1 MRAGARSDLRGDPM
15 SLQVD
20 FPASGADR
28 IAAPHAC
35 GWPGAGRRREIRRRF
50 RSTVAATALVAALS
64 SAGLDADSVR
74 AGGAPV
80 AGGTLTYATDR
91 EPTCLDPHVDGDMPQ
106 VFVAQQFL
114 DSLVSMDQDGHI
126 GPWLA
131 RSWTVSP
138 DGKTYT
144 FKLRDDVTF
153 SNGEK
158 FTSAAVK
165 ANLDHM
171 VDPATQSST
180 AGGYVRQYVGTDTPD
195 DLTAVVHLS
204 KPYAAFLEVLAQG
217 FLGIEA
223 PSALKRSRDENC
235 QSPVG
240 SGPFKVTRW
249 DHQSQVV
256 LERNPDYRWAPLTAR
271 HQGPAYLDKI
281 VWKFIPEPSVRFAA
295 LQNGSV
301 DVIEAVPPES
311 EAAAEKNPDLTLIV
325 KDRPGNPT
333 NGELN
338 TRRAPFDDIRVR
350 EAFVR
355 SADIDGALASVY
367 FGRYHHATGP
377 LSAVTPF
384 YSGDFQH
391 ADDYDPDRANK
402 LLDEAGWTERDSSG
416 LRSRNGQPLAVHI
429 PIGASIGPA
438 ERSLWEQVQA
448 TAGQVGFDVRLEPV
462 GDTESSER
470 QGKWDYDVTLD
481 YWNTNTADVLRI
493 VFGSE
498 FLGAAGSGG
507 YHQNGSG
514 LQNAAFDDTVEK
526 ALETQDEAT
535 RRGLYR
541 QAQELI
547 SGQYLQLRTYPQST
561 RLGVYKTAHDV
572 RLEPSLTV
580 TTLYDAWVS
589 K

>member
-1 MRAGARSDLRGDPM
+1 MSFSINFNRLGRDLAAMEAAGTAGRTMKGRRLRLRSGLV
-15 SLQVD
+15 L
-20 FPASGADR
+20 ATLSGAML
-28 IAAPHAC
+28 AAGIGAQP
-35 GWPGAGRRREIRRRF
+35 GWAAD
-50 RSTVAATALVAALS
+50 AAT
-64 SAGLDADSVR
+64 
-74 AGGAPV
+74 PV
-80 AGGTLTYATDR
+80 SGGTLIYATDR

-114 DSLVSMDQDGHI
+114 DSLVSMDKDGHI

-131 RSWTVSP
+131 KSWTISP

-144 FKLRDDVTF
+144 FSLRDDVTF
-153 SNGEK
+153 TNGEK

-171 VDPATQSST
+171 INPATQSST
-180 AGGYVRQYVGTDTPD
+180 AGGYVQQYVGTDTPD
-195 DLTAVVHLS
+195 DHTAVVHLS

-256 LERNPDYRWAPLTAR
+256 LERNPDYRWAPPTTL
-271 HQGPAYLDKI
+271 HQGPAYLEKVI
-281 VWKFIPEPSVRFAA
+281 WKFIPEPAVRFAA
-295 LQNGSV
+295 LQSGSV
-301 DVIEAVPPES
+301 DVIEVLPPES
-311 EAAAEKNPDLTLIV
+311 EAAAEKNPDLTLLI

-338 TRRAPFDDIRVR
+338 TKRAPFDDIRFR

-367 FGRYHHATGP
+367 FGRYHHASGP
-377 LSAVTPF
+377 LSSATPF

-402 LLDEAGWTERDSSG
+402 LLDEAGWKDRDSSG
-416 LRSRNGQPLAVHI
+416 FRVKNGQSLVVHV
-429 PIGASIGPA
+429 PIGASISPA

-514 LQNAAFDDTVEK
+514 FKNAEFDDVVEK
-526 ALETQDEAT
+526 ALETQDPDK
-535 RRGLYR
+535 RKDYYH
-541 QAQELI
+541 QAQKII
-547 SGQYLQLRTYPQST
+547 SSQYLQLRTYPQST